1 MGLVIIQG
9 ATGSGKPEEEKS
21 VVLAL
26 AEGDQIVNPSNGKT
40 MKKVTI
46 QKPDTLVP
54 GNVAEGVTIAGVLG
68 THAGG
73 AKPESAPDITLDM
86 SNGDQTVTPA
96 AGSVFSSVKI
106 KKPATFLAENIKEGV
121 VIAGITGT
129 HSSSSTI
136 PNDLDGLVDGTITAF
151 LMPTGRTSIYKNRF
165 QNMTSLTSANLGS
178 VVSVGD
184 YAFDGCTNLGT
195 ITLPKSITNVG
206 QYAFRSV
213 GSNKNTPFIFEVDSA
228 CTVGN
233 YAFQSAK
240 VSKVK
245 GRLTS
250 IGSYGFA
257 SCTVLAEIDVSQSG
271 NIGSYAFQNDT
282 AITTVSIKIVGS
294 VGDYAFYD
302 CRAVASHA
310 LDVSSV
316 ISSLGSFAFSRYG
329 SNRANPEQNIQ
340 VFDLRNSTFTTI
352 NQYAFGSDS
361 SSYKNRYQRIY
372 FPSTVTSIQQ
382 YAFRYCDNCDF
393 YFDSETP
400 PTMAATTAWS
410 NATNCGIFVPYGK
423 VNAYRTATNW
433 TAQAANIRGYAKP
446 NTFTLGETLPDLNAE
461 GYELTWYSDKAC
473 TTEVTTVADASAV
486 YYCIAGATKVAYN
499 IASVVATDCTV
510 AITDG
515 INTYHEGDTVR
526 VGTVLTITG
535 TPTTEGYTP
544 YMFKVNGADF
554 TSGDTLT
561 VAGDVSVMAIYWDG
575 EDVPVNP
582 TFSQNTWAVI
592 RSVARAGTASQFWSV
607 GDTKDITLTNGATIT
622 FRIADLQTGRY
633 ALADNTGSSNMV
645 LEPLVQIPNKTA
657 AMNTSG
663 SNSGGFAQSQMRTV
677 TLASIYDLFPQ
688 DVKDAMS
695 EVLVLSGTGGGT
707 SSGTSSSAN
716 KLFLPAEMELFASKT
731 YSIGNAECPLGQF
744 DYYKTHNNNSDRIK
758 QRDGSNQWYW
768 LRSPISG
775 NSSYFCSVY
784 YAGGADNYTAHGAGG
799 VAPCFAI

>member
-1 MGLVIIQG
+1 MAKNNNLKDFVTGIASAIREKKGTTELINPQDFENEIRTIQ
-9 ATGSGKPEEEKS
+9 TDPEPPSGKSLAAQIIDKS
-21 VVLAL
+21 VTDVTA
-26 AEGDQIVNPSNGKT
+26 GDLKGAIK
-40 MKKVTI
+40 I
-46 QKPDTLVP
+46 
-54 GNVAEGVTIAGVLG
+54 GVYAFYACSGLTSI
-68 THAGG
+68 
-73 AKPESAPDITLDM
+73 
-86 SNGDQTVTPA
+86 
-96 AGSVFSSVKI
+96 
-106 KKPATFLAENIKEGV
+106 
-121 VIAGITGT
+121 
-129 HSSSSTI
+129 TI
-136 PNDLDGLVDGTITAF
+136 PDSV
-151 LMPTGRTSIYKNRF
+151 TS
-165 QNMTSLTSANLGS
+165 
-178 VVSVGD
+178 VSD

-206 QYAFRSV
+206 QYAFRNV
-213 GSNKNTPFIFEVDSA
+213 GLSKNTPFVFEVDSA
-228 CTVGN
+228 CTVGG

-245 GRLTS
+245 GKLTS
-250 IGSYGFA
+250 IGNYGFFGCSA
-257 SCTVLAEIDVSQSG
+257 LAEIDISQSG
-271 NIGSYAFQNDT
+271 NVGNYAFQNDA
-282 AITTVSIKIVGS
+282 AITTISIKIVGS
-294 VGDYAFYD
+294 VGDYAFYG
-302 CRAVASHA
+302 CHAVASHA

-316 ISSLGSFAFSRYG
+316 ISWLGSYAFSRYG

-340 VFDLRNSTFTTI
+340 IFDLRRSTFATI

-361 SSYKNRYQRIY
+361 SSHKNRYQRIY
-372 FPSTVTSIQQ
+372 FPSTVTSVQQ

-433 TAQAANIRGYAKP
+433 TAQAANIKGYAKP

-473 TTEVTTVADASAV
+473 TTEVTTVADASAE
-486 YYCIAGATKVAYN
+486 YYCIAGETKVAYD
-499 IASVVATDCTV
+499 ITSVVATNCTIT
-510 AITDG
+510 ITDG
-515 INTYHEGDTVR
+515 VKTYHEGDGVR

-535 TPTTEGYTP
+535 TPTTEGYTL
-544 YMFKVNGADF
+544 YMFKVNDADF

-561 VAGDVSVMAIYWDG
+561 VAGDVSVTAIYWNG

-582 TFSQNTWAVI
+582 TFSKNTWTAI

-645 LEPLVQIPNKTA
+645 LEPLVQIPNTTA
-657 AMNTSG
+657 AMNSSG

-695 EVLVLSGTGGGT
+695 EVLILSGTGAGT

-716 KLFLPAEMELFASKT
+716 KLFLPAEMELFASKSN
-731 YSIGNAECPLGQF
+731 SIGDAECPLGQF
-744 DYYKTHNNNSDRIK
+744 DYYKTHNNDSDRIK
-758 QRDGSNQWYW
+758 QRDGSNKWYW
-768 LRSPISG
+768 LRSPDSG
-775 NSSYFCSVY
+775 DSYNFCNVY
-784 YAGGADNYTAHGAGG
+784 SNGIASRNPASRDGG